1 MIQADLQGLLWPKLP
16 FLIKLPKSLVL
27 SPFSSKRDPHS
38 HPPITLHHSLP
49 FTVGRPFV
57 RRRQMVRSLRSLALV
72 TNQGGIEGSSSC
84 SSSPRGTPA
93 DTAQLWSRLFLRTLS
108 APPKPLAHTL
118 SYLTQP
124 NQVLL
129 TYRKL
134 ITLPSCG
141 AGSSFAQRSA
151 QTTRTHTPLLSYATK
166 PNQILLTYSQLIAL
180 PSCGAGSSFAH

>member
-1 MIQADLQGLLWPKLP
+1 MSDVDRWFGLSDRW
-16 FLIKLPKSLVL
+16 S
-27 SPFSSKRDPHS
+27 
-38 HPPITLHHSLP
+38 T
-49 FTVGRPFV
+49 
-57 RRRQMVRSLRSLALV
+57 LALV
-72 TNQGGIEGSSSC
+72 TNQGGIVGSSSC
-84 SSSPRGTPA
+84 SSSPRGPPA

-151 QTTRTHTPLLSYATK
+151 QTTRTHTPLLSYANK
-166 PNQILLTYSQLIAL
+166 PNQTKFYTKSITLVSVNTKREEHTLLPILPPQTKLLNYQNYNMDEKNWRSVTSTFTFTGDITLTAL
-180 PSCGAGSSFAH
+180 MTLGWS